1 MQTKILLIVLVLVLA
16 VLCLL
21 VVRVFGAEI
30 DNDALLGF
38 VWTAPSNAWSVD
50 YYDVEYW
57 ASGFG
62 PQGGTLTSDTT
73 FVVID
78 VMSWLPGI
86 NQMDSVK
93 VRGVNS
99 WGDVGP
105 WSDAAEPVQIHIIP
119 EVPGRPY
126 WTENNQ

>member
-1 MQTKILLIVLVLVLA
+1 MKYYIVVVITCVLMAAAIVFAMEALA
-16 VLCLL
+16 SS
-21 VVRVFGAEI
+21 I

-38 VWTAPSNAWSVD
+38 KWAAPSNEWAVD
-50 YYDVEYW
+50 HYDIEWW
-57 ASGFG
+57 ASGFA
-62 PQGGTLTSDTT
+62 PQGGTLTTDTT

-78 VMSWLPGI
+78 MMFWLPGV

-93 VRGVNS
+93 VCGKNA
-99 WGDVGP
+99 WGEGDA

-126 WTENNQ
+126 WTSDNQ